1 VLWCA
6 VVVVDSAWTW
16 RCTSR
21 CSRSTKKVRATT
33 RAGALA
39 RIGARVLPGT
49 AAARCSVV

>member
-1 VLWCA
+1 LRVSLLA
-6 VVVVDSAWTW
+6 VA
-16 RCTSR
+16 
-21 CSRSTKKVRATT
+21 TKRHVPRARG